1 MQPIEEI
8 ILEKMFSN
16 FRNPDLKIF
25 WTLFRY
31 ESFVFK
37 YFFEMYHSIDFW
49 GFLTDPH
56 IAIQVTSRHK
66 TFFRVLY
73 IGLSS
78 SRYSMDIIVVLTASV
93 EDKIE
98 WRLVGSR
105 MTIRKMIQTKKMYI
119 TLCFFPDCVP
129 KLLWQSCVWQ
139 NSRITNNRLSQK
151 YAQFK
156 NVFSKMH
163 FLNLK
168 IFFLCS

>member
-1 MQPIEEI
+1 M
-8 ILEKMFSN
+8 LSN
-16 FRNPDLKIF
+16 FRNPDRDYMFPDLKFF
-25 WTLFRY
+25 WPLFRY
-31 ESFVFK
+31 GSFAVK
-37 YFFEMYHSIDFW
+37 HFFEMYHSIDFW

-129 KLLWQSCVWQ
+129 NFCDSLVYGRTQGSPTISCPK
-139 NSRITNNRLSQK
+139 SSHCL
-151 YAQFK
+151 
-156 NVFSKMH
+156 KM
-163 FLNLK
+163 
-168 IFFLCS
+168 CSP